1 MAAGARAQPRVK
13 TQPVPHPMRRRH
25 LPGLSL
31 AQPSDPLQIDP
42 AVIVGE
48 ACAD

>member
-1 MAAGARAQPRVK
+1 MAVAVRALPRVK
-13 TQPVPHPMRRRH
+13 PQPVPHPMRRRH

-31 AQPSDPLQIDP
+31 AQPSDPLEIDP

-48 ACAD
+48 ACTD